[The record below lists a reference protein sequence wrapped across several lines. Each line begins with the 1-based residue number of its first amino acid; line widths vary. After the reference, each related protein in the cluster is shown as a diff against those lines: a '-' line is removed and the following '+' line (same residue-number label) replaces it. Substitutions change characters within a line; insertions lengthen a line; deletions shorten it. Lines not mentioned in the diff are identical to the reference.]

1 MQIKH
6 DVKGQL
12 AKLLATEDLIVEH
25 RSVETASFNVASRVL
40 TLPTWDKAGEEV
52 YDLLVCH
59 EVGHALYTPDQEWW
73 IDNEISHSIVN
84 IVEDA
89 RIEKLMKRRYAGL
102 SKTFFRG
109 YSDLSEDDFFQLD
122 GKDLS
127 KFNLA
132 DRINL
137 YYKVGNFVDIPF
149 FSNEETFLMNRTG
162 LTETFEEVLE
172 VAKLIFEY
180 CKAEAEKKK
189 QEAEEQKVDTESEG
203 SLQNNTTS
211 GQSNSTEPSIEED
224 GNGGEDG
231 EEQEMQVAQSGS
243 DGSNTSANIQGGYE
257 GGDLE
262 ATTDEIFTDSLK
274 ELSNPTSGE
283 SFYIEMPKLDLDKFI
298 VNNQELHKNMM
309 SEWDEDQVNVRE
321 DYIARNPD
329 YKNEEK
335 KVNLGFIESRYNPFD
350 LYGRVDREFVQ
361 FKKDAQ
367 KEVNYLV
374 KEFEMKKSASAYAR
388 ATTSRTGI
396 LDTSKLHTYKF
407 NEDLF
412 KKVSILPDGKNHG
425 LVFMLDWSGSMSGVM
440 LDTIKQLFNLIW
452 FCKKVNI
459 PFEVYAFTNSYP
471 TSLLRDRDE
480 VEQLNNQLH
489 IDSSFSLLNMLT
501 SKLRARDLNIQM
513 RNVFR
518 LATLFTD
525 RTHYYKCPLGLSLS
539 GTPLNEAIVALHQ
552 ILPKFR
558 KENGVE
564 KVQCVVL
571 TDGESQ
577 SIRCNREVIRDWD
590 TEPYMGTAY
599 LSDNC
604 YFRNR
609 KTGRVFALK
618 DMGYYGEMT
627 DTLLED
633 IRDTFPHT
641 NFIGIRLLPNGWA
654 SSFIQKYTEN
664 EEYEKSMIHW
674 RKNKTISLKGS
685 GYHVYFGL
693 SSTAIGNDTDFEV
706 QEDATKAQIKK
717 AFTKSLR
724 NKKMNKKI
732 LSEFIELVA

>member
-189 QEAEEQKVDTESEG
+189 EEDMKQDVES
-203 SLQNNTTS
+203 LNTPNDNTTQ
-211 GQSNSTEPSIEED
+211 GQS
-224 GNGGEDG
+224 GNDDPVDEVDDKG
-231 EEQEMQVAQSGS
+231 EEGEKEMQVVDEESGS
-243 DGSNTSANIQGGYE
+243 NNIQGGYE

-283 SFYIEMPKLDLDKFI
+283 SFYIESPKLDLDKFI

-321 DYIARNPD
+321 DYIARNPN
-329 YKNEEK
+329 YKNQS
-335 KVNLGFIESRYNPFD
+335 NIIDTGLFHSRYNPFD
-350 LYGRVDREFVQ
+350 LYGRVDSDFVQ

-367 KEVNYLV
+367 REVNYLV

-471 TSLLRDRDE
+471 TSLLPNRNE

-501 SKLRARDLNIQM
+501 SRLNSRDLNIQM

-577 SIRCNREVIRDWD
+577 SIRCNREVLRDWES
-590 TEPYMGTAY
+590 EPYMGTAY

-618 DMGYYGEMT
+618 NMGYYGEMT

>member
-59 EVGHALYTPDQEWW
+59 EVGHALYTPDEEWW

-189 QEAEEQKVDTESEG
+189 EEDMKVDAESTDTP
-203 SLQNNTTS
+203 NDNTTQ
-211 GQSNSTEPSIEED
+211 GQSGDDAPVDNVD
-224 GNGGEDG
+224 DKG
-231 EEQEMQVAQSGS
+231 EEGEAEMQVVDKESGKN
-243 DGSNTSANIQGGYE
+243 DIQGGYE

-283 SFYIEMPKLDLDKFI
+283 SFYIENPKLDLNKFI

-309 SEWDEDQVNVRE
+309 LEWDEDQVNVRE
-321 DYIARNPD
+321 DYIARNPN

-335 KVNLGFIESRYNPFD
+335 KVDLGFIQSRYNPFD
-350 LYGRVDREFVQ
+350 LYERVDREFVQ

-396 LDTSKLHTYKF
+396 LDTSKLHTFKF

-412 KKVSILPDGKNHG
+412 KKVSIIPDGKNHG
-425 LVFMLDWSGSMSGVM
+425 LVFMLDWSGSMSPVM

-471 TSLLRDRDE
+471 TSLLPDRNE
-480 VEQLNNQLH
+480 IEQLNNQLH
-489 IDSSFSLLNMLT
+489 VDSTFSLLNMLT
-501 SKLRARDLNIQM
+501 SKVRAKDLNIQM

-525 RTHYYKCPLGLSLS
+525 RTHYYKCPLGLGLS
-539 GTPLNEAIVALHQ
+539 GTPLNEAIIALHE

-590 TEPYMGTAY
+590 SAPYMGTAY

-618 DMGYYGEMT
+618 NMGYYGDVT
-627 DTLLED
+627 DILLED
-633 IRDTFPHT
+633 ICDTFPHT
-641 NFIGIRLLPNGWA
+641 NFIGIRLLPNSWA
-654 SSFIQKYTEN
+654 SSFIQKYAQDGA
-664 EEYEKSMIHW
+664 YERELNYW

-685 GYHVYFGL
+685 GYHVYFGI

>member
-12 AKLLATEDLIVEH
+12 ARLLATEDLIVEH
-25 RSVETASFNVASRVL
+25 RSVDTASFNVGTRVL

-59 EVGHALYTPDQEWW
+59 EVGHALYTPDEEWW

-102 SKTFFRG
+102 SKTFFKG
-109 YSDLSEDDFFQLD
+109 YSDLSEDNFFQLD
-122 GKDLS
+122 GKDLT

-149 FSNEETFLMNRTG
+149 FNTEETFLMNRTG
-162 LTETFEEVLE
+162 LTETFEDVIE

-180 CKAEAEKKK
+180 CKAEAEKQR
-189 QEAEEQKVDTESEG
+189 QEAEKQKADTESEG

-211 GQSNSTEPSIEED
+211 GQSNSNEPSMEED

-231 EEQEMQVAQSGS
+231 EEQDMQVTQSSSG
-243 DGSNTSANIQGGYE
+243 GSNTTANIQGGE
-257 GGDLE
+257 ECGEIE
-262 ATTDEIFTDSLK
+262 AETDEMFTDSLK
-274 ELSNPTSGE
+274 ELSNPTKDQTHYVELPEVNLKHFVIDNQKIHNDMNLEWAEEQEKSTRD
-283 SFYIEMPKLDLDKFI
+283 YIE
-298 VNNQELHKNMM
+298 
-309 SEWDEDQVNVRE
+309 
-321 DYIARNPD
+321 RNPN
-329 YKNEEK
+329 YKNEPKEEILTGLRQYPYDPF
-335 KVNLGFIESRYNPFD
+335 NLFAHSD
-350 LYGRVDREFVQ
+350 TEFNK

-374 KEFEMKKSASAYAR
+374 KEFECKKSAAAYAR

-396 LDTSKLHTYKF
+396 LNTAVLHTYKF

-412 KKVSILPDGKNHG
+412 KKVSVVPDGKNHG
-425 LVFMLDWSGSMSGVM
+425 LVFILDWSGSMSNVM
-440 LDTIKQLFNLIW
+440 MDTIKQLFNLVW

-471 TSLLRDRDE
+471 NPNREEIVQEDLK
-480 VEQLNNQLH
+480 LH
-489 IDSSFSLLNMLT
+489 MDGHFALLNLLT
-501 SKLRARDLNIQM
+501 SKTRAKDMNEQMKNI
-513 RNVFR
+513 FR
-518 LATLFTD
+518 LAFAFEN
-525 RTHYYKCPLGLSLS
+525 RGAYYRCPLGMSLS
-539 GTPLNEAIVALHQ
+539 GTPLNEALICLHQ
-552 ILPKFR
+552 ILPQFR
-558 KENGVE
+558 KENGLQ

-577 SIRCNREVIRDWD
+577 SIRFNREIQRDW
-590 TEPYMGTAY
+590 EERPYMGSSY
-599 LSDNC
+599 LHDNC
-604 YFRNR
+604 YIRNR
-609 KTGRVFALK
+609 KTGYVYGLK
-618 DMGYYGEMT
+618 DMGYYGDVT
-627 DTLLED
+627 DILLKD
-633 IRDTFPHT
+633 LRQSFPDT
-641 NFIGIRLLPNGWA
+641 NFIGIRLMPNGWA
-654 SSFIQKYTEN
+654 SSFIQKYTEGQ
-664 EEYEKSMIHW
+664 EYEKSMIHW
-674 RKNKTISLKGS
+674 RKNKTISLKTS

-693 SSTAIGNDTDFEV
+693 SSTSIGNDTDFEV

-717 AFTKSLR
+717 AFNKSLK

-732 LSEFIELVA
+732 LGEFIELVA

>member
-12 AKLLATEDLIVEH
+12 ARLLATEDLIVEH
-25 RSVETASFNVASRVL
+25 RSVDTASFNVQTRVL
-40 TLPTWDKAGEEV
+40 TLPTWEKAGEEV

-59 EVGHALYTPDQEWW
+59 EVGHALYTPDIEWW
-73 IDNEISHSIVN
+73 INNEVSASIVN

-122 GKDLS
+122 GKDLT

-162 LTETFEEVLE
+162 LTETFDDVLE

-180 CKAEAEKKK
+180 CKVEAEKQR
-189 QEAEEQKVDTESEG
+189 QEAEQMKADTESDG
-203 SLQNNTTS
+203 SLDNNTTS
-211 GQSNSTEPSIEED
+211 GQSNSNEPSMEED

-231 EEQEMQVAQSGS
+231 EEQEMQVTQSSNSG
-243 DGSNTSANIQGGYE
+243 GSNTTANIQGGE
-257 GGDLE
+257 ESGEIE
-262 ATTDEIFTDSLK
+262 AQTDEMFTDSLK
-274 ELSNPTSGE
+274 ELSNPTSE
-283 SFYIEMPKLDLDKFI
+283 QTFYVELPEVNLKHFI
-298 VNNQELHKNMM
+298 IDNQKIHDDMIAEWTDEQNNATK
-309 SEWDEDQVNVRE
+309 

-329 YKNEEK
+329 YKTKPTEEIRF
-335 KVNLGFIESRYNPFD
+335 GEYAYNPFNLFEHSD
-350 LYGRVDREFVQ
+350 TEFNK
-361 FKKDAQ
+361 FKKNAQ

-374 KEFEMKKSASAYAR
+374 KEFECKKSAAAYAR

-396 LDTSKLHTYKF
+396 LDTALLHTYKF

-412 KKVSILPDGKNHG
+412 KKVSVVPDGKNHG
-425 LVFMLDWSGSMSGVM
+425 LIFILDWSGSMSNVM
-440 LDTIKQLFNLIW
+440 MDTIKQLFNLVW

-471 TSLLRDRDE
+471 NPHRQEIVQENLKMHLDG
-480 VEQLNNQLH
+480 N
-489 IDSSFSLLNMLT
+489 FALLNLLT
-501 SKLRARDLNIQM
+501 SKTRAKDMNEQM

-518 LATLFTD
+518 LAFAFD
-525 RTHYYKCPLGLSLS
+525 RRGAYYRVPLGMSLS
-539 GTPLNEAIVALHQ
+539 GTPLNEALICLHQ
-552 ILPKFR
+552 ILPQFR
-558 KENGVE
+558 KENGLQ

-577 SIRCNREVIRDWD
+577 SIRYNREIERDW
-590 TEPYMGTAY
+590 EEGVYMGSAY
-599 LSDNC
+599 LNDNC
-604 YFRNR
+604 YIRNR
-609 KTGRVFALK
+609 KTGYVYGLK
-618 DMGYYGEMT
+618 DMGYYGDAT
-627 DTLLED
+627 DVFLED
-633 IRDTFPHT
+633 LRQSFPDT
-641 NFIGIRLLPNGWA
+641 NFIGIRLMPNGWA
-654 SSFIQKYTEN
+654 SSFIQKYTEGQ
-664 EEYEKSMIHW
+664 EYEKSLNHW
-674 RKNKTISLKGS
+674 RKHKSISLKTS

-693 SSTAIGNDTDFEV
+693 SSTSLGNDTEFEV

-717 AFTKSLR
+717 AFNKSLK

-732 LSEFIELVA
+732 LGEFIELVA